1 MISSKTTAFMRLLS
15 RGVSGFLVPAFETRP
30 GYLELI
36 TYTIS
41 ICNVKVHPISQF
53 PIDVIDYTDL
63 TFLFWCYFSI
73 FV

>member
-36 TYTIS
+36 TYIS
-41 ICNVKVHPISQF
+41 IGNVKFHPISQF

-73 FV
+73 SV